1 MKIDRNFKGKVE
13 QLPDFREENIKEL
26 LTTKIKEVTEKD
38 YIILCDLI
46 ENCIKESNL
55 KDYDK
60 GYIIRES
67 EYLQEDSRLYKENII
82 DFINGMGLE

>member
-1 MKIDRNFKGKVE
+1 ME
-13 QLPDFREENIKEL
+13 QLPDFREKNIKEL
-26 LTTKIKEVTEKD
+26 LITKIKEITEKD

-67 EYLQEDSRLYKENII
+67 EYLQEDSDLYKENII
-82 DFINGMGLE
+82 GFINGMSLE